1 MRGIRAAAH
10 KPTNLS
16 KVTET
21 RQGPTESPVAF
32 LERLRE
38 VYQVYTP
45 IDPNALANQAALAV
59 QFVAQSAPDIRR
71 KLQKLEGFEGKS
83 LSELLALAQKVFE
96 SREDPS
102 QALNQKMA
110 KVLLAMEGQGR
121 GVGGRRPHQRESA
134 PLPS

>member
-1 MRGIRAAAH
+1 MRGIRAAAR

-38 VYQVYTP
+38 VYRVYTP
-45 IDPNALANQAALAV
+45 IDPNAPANQAALAV
-59 QFVAQSAPDIRR
+59 QFVAQSAPDIRQ

-83 LSELLALAQKVFE
+83 LSELLAIAQKVFG

-102 QALNQKMA
+102 QAL
-110 KVLLAMEGQGR
+110 LLAIEGQGR
-121 GVGGRRPHQRESA
+121 RVGRRRPQQRESA